1 MTMKLL
7 TVNDG
12 MIRSVIEINSW
23 LRPEYF
29 CCPTYHTINGQWIS
43 DAFKFV
49 NDNKMERLKFHVT
62 AEIISPWR
70 RAFQTT
76 ELYQHLNIFRPYL
89 YLLDVSTIAFLEG
102 NWLCSHLS
110 LVPVI
115 EGIFREWAKEAGI
128 APYKKETTASLISR
142 VLDTAQEALDTTSH
156 YHRYLN
162 LKVEFLRDV
171 LKNDYYQHGEQFLIA
186 NDGADRIFNRHIP
199 SHMLKVPN
207 SMESGLNTAN
217 LLLFLDLIAEIYL
230 ASNSGRYKNVHAPL
244 FGKIMHHER
253 FELYWDLFKR
263 SANKGIN
270 DSSINRLHNLC
281 YRDTRVD

>member
-1 MTMKLL
+1 MRKNWACGEKSL
-7 TVNDG
+7 
-12 MIRSVIEINSW
+12 
-23 LRPEYF
+23 
-29 CCPTYHTINGQWIS
+29 S
-43 DAFKFV
+43 DAFEFV
-49 NDNKMERLKFHVT
+49 NDNRLDRLKFHVT

-76 ELYQHLNIFRPYL
+76 ELFQHLSIFRPYL

-115 EGIFREWAKEAGI
+115 EGIFRDWAKEAEI
-128 APYKKETTASLISR
+128 VAHKKDTTASFISR
-142 VLDTAQEALDTTSH
+142 VLDKAQEGLDTTSQ

-171 LKNDYYQHGEQFLIA
+171 LKNDYYRHGEQSLIA
-186 NDGADRIFNRHIP
+186 NNGADRTFNRHIP
-199 SHMLKVPN
+199 SHMLKVPKG
-207 SMESGLNTAN
+207 MESGLNTAN

-230 ASNSGRYKNVHAPL
+230 ASNRERYVKVHAPL
-244 FGKIMHHER
+244 FGKIVHHEK
-253 FELYWDLFKR
+253 FEVYWDLFKR
-263 SANKGIN
+263 CAHKGIN

-281 YRDTRVD
+281 YRDTLVD